1 MKKMTSADIR
11 QAFLEYFRRRGHTVV
26 PSSSLVPV
34 GDATLLFTNAGMVQ
48 FMVLQLLA
56 VGILLMF
63 PKLVTWLPSVN

>member
-1 MKKMTSADIR
+1 
-11 QAFLEYFRRRGHTVV
+11 
-26 PSSSLVPV
+26 
-34 GDATLLFTNAGMVQ
+34 MVQ